1 MKKVEAAI
9 EIKTTPANVIRAF
22 TDINMLRDWW
32 SVERALI
39 ETRSGGVYTLA
50 WNISDKGFG
59 YISSGT
65 IKRYQ
70 PENLLEIEN
79 FVYLNPERSILGP
92 MTLTVKTTEKEGGTE
107 LYLCQD
113 GYQEG
118 TDWDWYYEAVKKA
131 WPAVLLTLKGYLEK
145 KP

>member
-1 MKKVEAAI
+1 MKKVEASI
-9 EIKTTPANVIRAF
+9 EIKTTPANIIRAF
-22 TDINMLRDWW
+22 TDINMLRIWW
-32 SVERALI
+32 GVERALI

-65 IKRYQ
+65 IRRYQ
-70 PENLLEIEN
+70 PENLLELEN

-92 MTLTVKTTEKEGGTE
+92 MSLIVKATRKEGNTE
-107 LYLCQD
+107 LYLRQD

-118 TDWDWYYEAVKKA
+118 ADWDWYYEAVREA
-131 WPAVLLTLKGYLEK
+131 WPTVLLRLKEYLEK
-145 KP
+145 NK